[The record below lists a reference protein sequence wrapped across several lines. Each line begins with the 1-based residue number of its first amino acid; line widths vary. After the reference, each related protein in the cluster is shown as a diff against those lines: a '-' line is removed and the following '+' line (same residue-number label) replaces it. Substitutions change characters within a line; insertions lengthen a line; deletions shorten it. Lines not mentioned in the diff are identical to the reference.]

1 MKVKRFMLATLIA
14 TSVTSSLM
22 VGCTP
27 SSPDIDKK
35 TYTVEEISDLKKDLS
50 KRISKA
56 ISKSGLRV
64 VEAYSDGS
72 FVLSLGNLELTKNQP
87 KQVLNYSMTKDEKEN
102 KEILSIH
109 CVKDFLTDE
118 KLSENDKFVRAI
130 YKIYESLTEIK
141 LTEKEFFDEI
151 KKVFNAGEGNV
162 EIANM
167 GDIIIRIN
175 KIDKSTKTLELKV
188 QKEFVIK

>member
-1 MKVKRFMLATLIA
+1 MKVKRFMLAALIA
-14 TSVTSSLM
+14 ISVTSSLM

-27 SSPDIDKK
+27 SLPNIDKE

-72 FVLSLGNLELTKNQP
+72 FILSLGNLELTKNQP

-130 YKIYESLTEIK
+130 YNIYESLTEIK

-151 KKVFNAGEGNV
+151 EKVFNEGYGNV

-167 GDIIIRIN
+167 GDMIIRIN